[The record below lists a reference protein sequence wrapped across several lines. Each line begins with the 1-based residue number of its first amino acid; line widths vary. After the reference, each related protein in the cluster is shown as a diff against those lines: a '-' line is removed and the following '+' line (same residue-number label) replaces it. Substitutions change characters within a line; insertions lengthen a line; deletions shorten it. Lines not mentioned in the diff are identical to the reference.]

1 MGRLRTAT
9 MSLTLNEQ
17 DPEVYNLVT
26 REKVRQWQGLELIA
40 SENFTSQAVIEALG
54 SAFTNKYAEGL
65 PGARYYGG
73 NAVVD
78 VLETLC
84 QTRALEAYSLDPELW
99 GINVQPYSGSTAN
112 FATYTGILKPH
123 DRIMG
128 LDLPAGGHLT
138 HGYYTAKKKISATS
152 VYFESLPYTV
162 YHEGEN
168 AGLINYDALEA
179 SALIFRPK
187 LLLCG
192 GSAYCR
198 EWDYPRLRAIADAC
212 GAYLLCDMA
221 HVSGLVATGV
231 ADSPFEFA
239 DIVTSTTHK
248 SLRGPRSGM
257 VFWRKD
263 HADGF
268 TDKINQ
274 GIFPMCQGGPHENT
288 IAALAVQFKE
298 VNTPEFKEYAAQV
311 VTNAQALAA
320 ALIERGHSVVTN
332 GTDNHIV
339 LWDMRPKGVTGSK
352 MEKILDVCHITVNK
366 NTLYGD
372 KSALT
377 PGGVRL
383 GSCALTTRRYTP
395 ENMATVADFLVRC
408 ADLAGAIQEK
418 VGKKLV
424 DFNRALSED
433 FNAEVEAIKAEVI
446 AFGSSHYMPG
456 WDIEEMK
463 ALHAAL
469 PENQ

>member
-1 MGRLRTAT
+1 
-9 MSLTLNEQ
+9 MSLTLSEQ
-17 DPEVYNLVT
+17 DPEVFDLVT

-73 NAVVD
+73 NTVVD
-78 VLETLC
+78 ELESLC
-84 QTRALEAYSLDPELW
+84 QSRALAAFNLDPEKW

-138 HGYYTAKKKISATS
+138 HGYYTAKRKISATS

-162 YHEGEN
+162 YTEGEL
-168 AGLINYDALEA
+168 AGYINYDALEA
-179 SALIFRPK
+179 SAMIFRPK

-192 GSAYCR
+192 GSAYPR

-221 HVSGLVATGV
+221 HISGLVATGQ
-231 ADSPFEFA
+231 ANSPFEYA

-257 VFWRKD
+257 VFWNKE
-263 HADGF
+263 HPDGF
-268 TDKINQ
+268 TDKINN
-274 GIFPMCQGGPHENT
+274 GVFPMCQGGPHENT

-298 VNTPEFKEYAAQV
+298 VQTPEFKEYAIQV
-311 VTNAQALAA
+311 IANTQALAKG
-320 ALIERGHSVVTN
+320 LVDRGHIVVTN
-332 GTDNHIV
+332 GSDNHLC
-339 LWDMRPKGVTGSK
+339 LWDLRPKGITGSK

-366 NTLYGD
+366 NTIYGD

-383 GSCALTTRRYTP
+383 GACALTTRRYTP
-395 ENMATVADFLVRC
+395 ENMDTVADFLCQCCDV
-408 ADLAGAIQEK
+408 ALAIQEK

-424 DFNRALSED
+424 DFNRELEGHPD
-433 FNAEVEAIKAEVI
+433 VERIKAEVI
-446 AFGSSHYMPG
+446 AFGSGHYMPG

-463 ALHAAL
+463 TLHAAL
-469 PENQ
+469 PESQ

>member
-1 MGRLRTAT
+1 
-9 MSLTLNEQ
+9 MSLTLKEQ
-17 DPEVYNLVT
+17 DPEIFDLHT
-26 REKVRQWQGLELIA
+26 REKMRQWKGLELIA
-40 SENFTSQAVIEALG
+40 SENFTSRAVIEALG
-54 SAFTNKYAEGL
+54 TAFTNKYAEGL
-65 PGARYYGG
+65 PGRRYYGG
-73 NAVVD
+73 NEVVD
-78 VLETLC
+78 ELETLC
-84 QTRALEAYSLDPELW
+84 QTRGLAAFNLDPEVW

-112 FATYTGILKPH
+112 FATYTGIIKPH

-152 VYFESLPYTV
+152 VYFESLPYSV
-162 YHEGEN
+162 YQEGEN
-168 AGLINYDALEA
+168 AGLIDYDTLEKQAL
-179 SALIFRPK
+179 LFRPR

-192 GSAYCR
+192 GSAYPR

-221 HVSGLVATGV
+221 HISGLVATGV
-231 ADSPFEFA
+231 ANSPFEYA

-248 SLRGPRSGM
+248 TLRGPRSGI

-263 HADGF
+263 HPDEF
-268 TDKINQ
+268 TNKINE
-274 GIFPMCQGGPHENT
+274 GVFPMCQGGPHMNT

-298 VNTPEFKEYAAQV
+298 AATDEFKQYVQQV
-311 VTNAQALAA
+311 VTNSQALAA
-320 ALIERGHSVVTN
+320 ALIERGHSVVTS

-339 LWDMRPKGVTGSK
+339 LWDMRPRGVTGSK

-383 GSCALTTRRYTP
+383 GSAALTSRHFTP
-395 ENMATVADFLVRC
+395 EHMGTVADLLVRC
-408 ADLAGAIQEK
+408 ADLAATIQDK

-424 DFNRALSED
+424 DFNKALEGE
-433 FNAEVEAIKAEVI
+433 FAGEIEAIGNDVI
-446 AFGSSHYMPG
+446 AFASSHYMPG
-456 WDIEEMK
+456 WDLDEMK
-463 ALHAAL
+463 ALEAERTA
-469 PENQ
+469 Q

>member
-1 MGRLRTAT
+1 M
-9 MSLTLNEQ
+9 
-17 DPEVYNLVT
+17 
-26 REKVRQWQGLELIA
+26 
-40 SENFTSQAVIEALG
+40 
-54 SAFTNKYAEGL
+54 
-65 PGARYYGG
+65 
-73 NAVVD
+73 
-78 VLETLC
+78 
-84 QTRALEAYSLDPELW
+84 
-99 GINVQPYSGSTAN
+99 
-112 FATYTGILKPH
+112 
-123 DRIMG
+123 
-128 LDLPAGGHLT
+128 
-138 HGYYTAKKKISATS
+138 
-152 VYFESLPYTV
+152 YFESLPYTV

-221 HVSGLVATGV
+221 HISGLVATGV
-231 ADSPFEFA
+231 ANSPFEFA

-352 MEKILDVCHITVNK
+352 MEKILDLCHITVNK

-408 ADLAGAIQEK
+408 ADLAAAIQEK

-424 DFNRALSED
+424 DFNRELEG
-433 FNAEVEAIKAEVI
+433 NAEVEAIKAEVI

-463 ALHAAL
+463 TLHAAL
-469 PENQ
+469 PDNQ